1 MIVCP
6 QVPGCPS
13 LDSPIPPLL
22 TEDDAPQTMGDVCGG
37 SPCGAMFEFNVAGGT
52 PLTFK
57 LTEREVVIIPPHASL
72 ETRPHGSP
80 ISLSRWEILQS
91 SPTLLSL
98 KVYHPRLN
106 PCYLLH

>member
-57 LTEREVVIIPPHASL
+57 LTERDVTIIPPHASN
-72 ETRPHGSP
+72 ETRPQGNP
-80 ISLSRWEILQS
+80 ISLSRWEILRP
-91 SPTLLSL
+91 SPTLLS
-98 KVYHPRLN
+98 
-106 PCYLLH
+106 